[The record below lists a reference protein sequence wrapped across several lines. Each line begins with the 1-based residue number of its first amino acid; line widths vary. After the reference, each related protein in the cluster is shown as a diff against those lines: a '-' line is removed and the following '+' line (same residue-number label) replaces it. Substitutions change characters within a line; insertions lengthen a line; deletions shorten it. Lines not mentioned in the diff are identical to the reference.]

1 MRSESEVDVHT
12 LVGQTS
18 VAGGQGDY
26 TLLILYATLALGASF
41 LCSVLEAV
49 LLILLFLTSRY

>member
-1 MRSESEVDVHT
+1 MTGSVNESGPLSYAGESEVDVHT

-26 TLLILYATLALGASF
+26 TLLILYATLASVHPSF
-41 LCSVLEAV
+41 VVS
-49 LLILLFLTSRY
+49 